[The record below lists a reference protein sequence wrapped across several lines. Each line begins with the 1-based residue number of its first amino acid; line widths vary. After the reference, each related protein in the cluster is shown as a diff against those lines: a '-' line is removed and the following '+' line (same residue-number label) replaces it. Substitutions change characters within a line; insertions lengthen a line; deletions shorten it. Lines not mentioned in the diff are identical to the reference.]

1 MQKESTKQQI
11 RRVFGIRLLGLRIFW
26 NTVFGYRRRYWFYF
40 TLPFMLALIVAW
52 SSSWAPNTS
61 RRCVTS
67 DGESEGVMHFACRLV
82 LELFVRSPA
91 DALRL
96 FWNTAFFGIRLSLEY
111 VSWQDQ
117 DYYRVGIRLLW
128 NTIFGIPS
136 LEC

>member
-1 MQKESTKQQI
+1 MKQQI
-11 RRVFGIRLLGLRIFW
+11 RRFFGIRLLGLRIFW
-26 NTVFGYRRRYWFYF
+26 NTVFGNRRRYWFYF

-67 DGESEGVMHFACRLV
+67 DGESEGITHFACRLV

-111 VSWQDQ
+111 VSCKIRTIIALE
-117 DYYRVGIRLLW
+117 YVFFGIRSLEYLLW
-128 NTIFGIPS
+128 NANHG
-136 LEC
+136 